1 MNTTNMEK
9 CKISKNTLCSR
20 MLSETPS
27 IWICPAS
34 TQNLNVTI
42 KNKYQGENCWA
53 LNGTKTGENK
63 FNKMRKG
70 DICIFGDLL
79 DGYNYYGIVKEK
91 QILLES
97 ESLMWTFRSES
108 GTIWKHKFV
117 VENIKKCNISP
128 EKAKYF
134 RGWTKKKQTWQT
146 QIMLKRGEGYEEF
159 YSFIAS
165 L

>member
-1 MNTTNMEK
+1 M
-9 CKISKNTLCSR
+9 I
-20 MLSETPS
+20 SETPS
-27 IWICPAS
+27 IWMCPAS

-42 KNKYQGENCWA
+42 KNTYQGENCWA

-108 GTIWKHKFV
+108 GTICKHKFV

>member
-1 MNTTNMEK
+1 MNTTNMEQ
-9 CKISKNTLCSR
+9 CKISKNTLCSK
-20 MLSETPS
+20 MISETPS
-27 IWICPAS
+27 IWMCPAS

-42 KNKYQGENCWA
+42 KNTYQGENCWA

-91 QILLES
+91 QILSES